1 MPKPLLIVAAGSFA
15 VLLAALAQSEAQG
28 RLRCEAIHSA
38 AVCAQQIA
46 R

>member
-1 MPKPLLIVAAGSFA
+1 MRFLFLAAIPVSAFA
-15 VLLAALAQSEAQG
+15 VMASLAQSEIDG

-38 AVCAQQIA
+38 AVCQQQIA